1 MNEMQ
6 IYNNPEFGAI
16 RTIERN
22 GEPWFVGKDVAQALG
37 YTNPQKAVR
46 DHVDEEDRGVNEMD
60 TPSGRQEMTI
70 ISESGLYSLV
80 MSSKLEGAKRFKRW
94 VTNEVLPSIRKSGGY
109 IAGQDSMSGEELM
122 AKALLVAQKTL
133 AEREARLSELTEQ
146 TERNAPKV
154 LFADAVSASHSS
166 ILVGEMA
173 KLLKQNGVDMGQN
186 RLFTWMRENGYLIN
200 RRGSDYNMPT
210 QRSMDLGLFT
220 IKETAIT
227 HSNGSVSVSKT
238 VKVTGK
244 GQQYF
249 VNKFL
254 GQKEV
259 RA

>member
-6 IYNNPEFGAI
+6 VFNNPEFGAI
-16 RTIERN
+16 RTIEEN
-22 GEPWFVGKDVAQALG
+22 GTVLFCGSDVAKSLG
-37 YTNPQKAVR
+37 YSNPSKALS
-46 DHVDEEDRGVNEMD
+46 DHCRGVTKCY
-60 TPSGRQEMTI
+60 TPTKSGTQEMLFI
-70 ISESGLYSLV
+70 PESDLYRLAF
-80 MSSKLEGAKRFKRW
+80 SSKLPAAEKFTEW

-109 IAGQDSMSGEELM
+109 IAGQESMSGEELM
-122 AKALLVAQKTL
+122 AKALLVAQRTL

-146 TERNAPKV
+146 TEKNAPKV

-200 RRGSDYNMPT
+200 RRGSDYNMPN

-249 VNKFL
+249 VSKFL
-254 GQKEV
+254 GKKEV
-259 RA
+259 

>member
-1 MNEMQ
+1 MS
-6 IYNNPEFGAI
+6 
-16 RTIERN
+16 
-22 GEPWFVGKDVAQALG
+22 
-37 YTNPQKAVR
+37 
-46 DHVDEEDRGVNEMD
+46 DHCRGVTKCY
-60 TPSGRQEMTI
+60 TPTKSGTQEMLFI
-70 ISESGLYSLV
+70 PESDLYRLAF
-80 MSSKLEGAKRFKRW
+80 SSKLPAAEKFTEW

-109 IAGQDSMSGEELM
+109 IAGQESMSGEELM
-122 AKALLVAQKTL
+122 AKALLVAQRTL

-146 TERNAPKV
+146 TEKNAPKV

-200 RRGSDYNMPT
+200 RRGSDYNMPN

-249 VNKFL
+249 VSKFL
-254 GQKEV
+254 GKKEV
-259 RA
+259 